1 MCAEPPA
8 RGRHHLRAH
17 GQRLVRLHGVRRR
30 RVRPSDRGMGVRH
43 DHEHAGAAVA
53 GVGAGD
59 LMGRVPR
66 RHGWSYPP
74 QRPWHA
80 VHRHGVHHQGY
91 GIWDAAVDRHRRRL
105 VRQRHGRKRRRR
117 VQDRAGM
124 AAQTLRG
131 SEGPGIGD
139 VPVGLVVEL
148 EAAPPVPGLQDTRS
162 GGNRVS
168 CKPSGTSRLTIRA
181 EQKSSHFNKMIKGIV
196 EWREDVTDGIDQPD
210 VSGVDKHCDE
220 KNSDREPIRVAQIVG
235 KMLGGGVEAV
245 VMNYYRHIDRSKVQ
259 FDFLV
264 DEDSTRVPEDEITAL
279 GGRIFRIPP
288 YQHPIRYRRELIRL
302 MREQRWP
309 IVHSNI
315 NTLSVFPLS
324 AAKRV
329 GVPVRIAHSH
339 STMGKGEFA
348 KNAMKLVLRP
358 FANVYPTARFAC
370 SRYAGKWLFG
380 KNADFTVIPNA
391 IELDKFRFNA
401 ETRKQTRKEL
411 GISDDMFLIGHVGRF
426 MPQKNQSFLVDVLAG
441 LLPKRPDVM
450 LAFVGDG
457 PDRTAVQQHVEEL
470 GIVDHVLFLGQRSD
484 VNRLYQAF
492 DVFCLPSLYEGLC
505 VVGIEAQRAGLP
517 CLFSD
522 AITRE
527 VDVTGAS
534 RFMPITSPEE
544 WISFISAIESG
555 TRISSSEKVFS
566 DYDISE
572 NAQKL
577 TSMYLRLFEKK

>member
-1 MCAEPPA
+1 MASNTNRKC
-8 RGRHHLRAH
+8 
-17 GQRLVRLHGVRRR
+17 LHA
-30 RVRPSDRGMGVRH
+30 S
-43 DHEHAGAAVA
+43 
-53 GVGAGD
+53 
-59 LMGRVPR
+59 
-66 RHGWSYPP
+66 
-74 QRPWHA
+74 
-80 VHRHGVHHQGY
+80 
-91 GIWDAAVDRHRRRL
+91 
-105 VRQRHGRKRRRR
+105 
-117 VQDRAGM
+117 
-124 AAQTLRG
+124 
-131 SEGPGIGD
+131 
-139 VPVGLVVEL
+139 
-148 EAAPPVPGLQDTRS
+148 S
-162 GGNRVS
+162 GFYLAN
-168 CKPSGTSRLTIRA
+168 A
-181 EQKSSHFNKMIKGIV
+181 
-196 EWREDVTDGIDQPD
+196 IDQ
-210 VSGVDKHCDE
+210 K
-220 KNSDREPIRVAQIVG
+220 PIRVAQVIG
-235 KMLGGGVEAV
+235 KMVGGGVESV

-264 DEDSTRVPEDEITAL
+264 DEDSTRVPEEEITSL
-279 GGRIFRIPP
+279 GGRVFRIPP

-302 MREQRWP
+302 MREQQWP

-324 AAKRV
+324 AAKKV

-358 FANVYPTARFAC
+358 FANVYPTVRFAC

-380 KNADFTVIPNA
+380 KNADFTVIPNG
-391 IELDKFRFNA
+391 IELDKFHFNA
-401 ETRKQTRKEL
+401 ETRKQTRREL
-411 GISDDMFLIGHVGRF
+411 GISDDTFLIGHVGRF

-470 GIVDHVLFLGQRSD
+470 GIADHVLFLGQRSD

-522 AITRE
+522 TITRE

-544 WISFISAIESG
+544 WVSFISAIESG
-555 TRISSSEKVFS
+555 TRISSSENVFS

-577 TSMYLRLFEKK
+577 TSMYLKLFEKK